1 MVREWFKN
9 FLATTAITIILI
21 TMVGIATGDDS
32 VKIASILPSIGA
44 NAVIHLGLLAI
55 RHISL
60 RHLLLEVLIEFG
72 FVEAVLLFTGQIS
85 GWFTTTSPWLT
96 VVITA
101 AVFAAACLIG
111 IVRLRRDIEEINR
124 DLAVRR
130 SEIELYESGSDI

>member
-60 RHLLLEVLIEFG
+60 RHLLLEILIEFS